1 MLSLCCP
8 PTHTAFSPLPT
19 RGPLPRR
26 THGCLF
32 HVCWQNAARG
42 EGYLETT
49 WECAGGEAS
58 CAASGAALCPLPWTL
73 LFPYPVLLLHPG
85 MRDME
90 QRGGGSGRSIIPGLM
105 GWDRSSSVHVYT
117 CECMCRYVMGC
128 LGLQPPPSELCLS
141 ASTTAQDPTAA
152 SVPTLQGRWGPFHPW
167 GLHLCWGFAWQGWTR
182 ASVRAGAAGFSHWFQ
197 IPSCLLSMSSQSPWS
212 PAQP

>member
-1 MLSLCCP
+1 MSLCCP

-128 LGLQPPPSELCLS
+128 LGPQPPPSELCLS
-141 ASTTAQDPTAA
+141 ASTTAQDPTPA
-152 SVPTLQGRWGPFHPW
+152 SVPTLCKDVGD
-167 GLHLCWGFAWQGWTR
+167 CI
-182 ASVRAGAAGFSHWFQ
+182 SAGALPGRVGHEHLSELVLLGFPIGSRF
-197 IPSCLLSMSSQSPWS
+197 PAAFSP
-212 PAQP
+212 